1 MVLPRLKEL
10 NGSMLDAAA
19 DLGATQSQTLRDV
32 IIPFITPG
40 IFAGFFMALTYSLD
54 DFAVTFFVTG
64 NGFSTLSVEIYSRA
78 RQGISLE
85 INALSGL
92 LFVLT
97 LVLIVG
103 YYIVSQS
110 SQRRLLRKKSEVLTV
125 EKKLLAVIISLLAIC
140 GLLAFSANRLIAS
153 DSGGSNGNKVLNL
166 YNWGDYIDPNLIQKF
181 QQQTGYH
188 VNIETFDSN
197 EAMFT
202 KIKQGG
208 TSYDLTV
215 PSDYMIEK
223 MRAAH
228 LLLPLDKSRLSG
240 LSNNDPRL
248 MNLAFDPHNRYSIP
262 YFWGT
267 LGIIYNDQIVKPG
280 SLKHWQQL
288 WSPKYRNQ
296 IMLVDSAR
304 DILGFA
310 LASNGDSMNTTNLH
324 QLTDAKNK
332 LNQLSPNVKAIVL
345 MRLKCIWPKTR
356 LVLPLIGQE
365 KRVKWWPTIRIY
377 TTWSLLRAV
386 ICGLITWSF
395 PKRRSTLTP
404 STRF

>member
-1 MVLPRLKEL
+1 M
-10 NGSMLDAAA
+10 
-19 DLGATQSQTLRDV
+19 
-32 IIPFITPG
+32 
-40 IFAGFFMALTYSLD
+40 
-54 DFAVTFFVTG
+54 
-64 NGFSTLSVEIYSRA
+64 
-78 RQGISLE
+78 
-85 INALSGL
+85 
-92 LFVLT
+92 
-97 LVLIVG
+97 
-103 YYIVSQS
+103 
-110 SQRRLLRKKSEVLTV
+110 
-125 EKKLLAVIISLLAIC
+125 KKLLAVIISLLAIC

-310 LASNGDSMNTTNLH
+310 LASNGNSMNTTNLH
-324 QLTDAKNK
+324 QLTAAKNK
-332 LNQLSPNVKAIVL
+332 LNQLSPNVKAIVADEIKMYMAENEAGIAVDWSGEASEMMANNSHL
-345 MRLKCIWPKTR
+345 HYVVPSEGSNLWFDNLVIPKTA
-356 LVLPLIGQE
+356 
-365 KRVKWWPTIRIY
+365 KHFDAIY
-377 TTWSLLRAV
+377 AFLNFMMQPQNAAQNAKYVGYATPNQRAKALL
-386 ICGLITWSF
+386 
-395 PKRRSTLTP
+395 PKRISGDRQFYPDVKTMSHLQIYQNLSP
-404 STRF
+404 ELVGQYNDLYLEFKMHHR